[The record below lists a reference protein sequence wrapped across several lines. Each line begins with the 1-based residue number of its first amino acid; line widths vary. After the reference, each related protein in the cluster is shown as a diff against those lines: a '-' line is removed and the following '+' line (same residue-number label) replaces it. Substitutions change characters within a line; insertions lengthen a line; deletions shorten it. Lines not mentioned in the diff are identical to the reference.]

1 MALPTVQ
8 TFADC
13 ADFSLIVSPF
23 ISQLISLPTRL
34 IDSGTDIQALQHIYV
49 TTNPFIT
56 AIAFAIFLAPV
67 FLIASEVTR
76 NYSQVD
82 RSWSI
87 LPIVYNVHY
96 SVWSRLNGLPTG
108 IIDTICGITIIW
120 GLRLTF
126 NYWRRGGYSVGSEDY
141 RWAIVRR
148 KINNHFLFFLFNL
161 TFISLAQ
168 PVLLALI
175 TAPTYVFV
183 LLSSVSEGS
192 KHELSDSLF
201 SRIILFFVF
210 IEALADQQQW
220 RFQKA
225 KKEYNEI
232 ARIPSRYKGIYTNDD
247 LSRGFV
253 VSGLWAWCRHPN
265 FVAEQAVWLA
275 LYQWSC
281 VKTDQLYNWTGIGS
295 LCYVA
300 LFQGSTYL
308 TEKITA
314 SKYPDYKQYQLRVG
328 KFIPRLGVEARGEIP
343 EDNALSASVS
353 ASEDPNQPQKPQLSK
368 TKTTKKLR

>member
-1 MALPTVQ
+1 MALPTIN
-8 TFADC
+8 TLEAC
-13 ADFSLIVSPF
+13 ADFHLTVLPYL
-23 ISQLISLPTRL
+23 SQFTSLPTKL
-34 IDSGTDIQALQHIYV
+34 IDSGLDIQALKNVYI
-49 TTNPFIT
+49 TTNPLVI
-56 AIAFAIFLAPV
+56 AIAFALFLAPV
-67 FLIASEVTR
+67 FLIISEVTR

-82 RSWSI
+82 RCWSI

-108 IIDTICGITIIW
+108 IIDTICGISVIW
-120 GLRLTF
+120 GARLTY
-126 NYWRRGGYSVGSEDY
+126 NYWRKGGYSIGSEDY
-141 RWAIVRR
+141 RWVIVRN
-148 KINNHFLFFLFNL
+148 KINNRFLFFLFNA
-161 TFISLAQ
+161 TFISLVQ

-175 TAPTYVFV
+175 TAPTYLFV
-183 LLSSVSEGS
+183 LLSITPGGSER
-192 KHELSDSLF
+192 DPCDTVF
-201 SRIILFFVF
+201 SRIVLLFIF

-220 RFQKA
+220 QFQKA

-232 ARIPSRYKGIYTNDD
+232 ARVPPQYKSIYTNND

-265 FVAEQAVWLA
+265 FTAEQAIWLA
-275 LYQWSC
+275 FYQWSC
-281 VKTDQLYNWTGIGS
+281 VKTDQLYNWSSIGA

-328 KFIPRLGVEARGEIP
+328 KFIPRLGVEPWGDIP
-343 EDNALSASVS
+343 EDHGALEV
-353 ASEDPNQPQKPQLSK
+353 PNQPEKSQQSKSKSKATRKK
-368 TKTTKKLR
+368 TK